1 MHIVLKS
8 TSDFV
13 KVVMKTSRSP
23 LQCQLND
30 SINWINPFLDLVG
43 KKCGHLTLMMM
54 KSKKWSCIV
63 LHNFIGDWTTIYG
76 QEKLHQCYWV
86 HNTQNPL
93 FLLFLTS
100 GIHHPAPGA
109 ITTRRTFQTGTRVT
123 SIKQNDLVDCCAL
136 YTSQEWWHNKAR
148 RIRQSAWI

>member
-86 HNTQNPL
+86 HNIQNPL

-100 GIHHPAPGA
+100 GIHHPGA
-109 ITTRRTFQTGTRVT
+109 KIITIGGTR
-123 SIKQNDLVDCCAL
+123 KQKHFKINSCNVNFSYMYVMLVLLAWLNSSGFYKAL
-136 YTSQEWWHNKAR
+136 
-148 RIRQSAWI
+148 